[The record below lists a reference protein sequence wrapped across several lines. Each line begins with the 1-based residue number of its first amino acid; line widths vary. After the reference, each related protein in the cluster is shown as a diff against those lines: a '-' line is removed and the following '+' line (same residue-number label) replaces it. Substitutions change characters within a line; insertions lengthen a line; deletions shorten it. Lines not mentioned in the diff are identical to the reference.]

1 MREEVGE
8 PTTRAH
14 WRMQRAVG
22 LMTVMFWASVVLV
35 AVFVGLSWLAA
46 GVRNKWSFNLLGGA
60 VLVLMMVSSA
70 FLFWQA
76 RRADRL
82 ELGAARRERRDISG
96 EGSDEWTP
104 KEWLYATAFGL
115 SFFLSWYV
123 VPALFFSL

>member
-1 MREEVGE
+1 MREEVRE
-8 PTTRAH
+8 PTTRDLS
-14 WRMQRAVG
+14 RMQRAVG
-22 LMTVMFWASVVLV
+22 LMKVMFWASVVLV
-35 AVFVGLSWLAA
+35 AVLGGLSWLAA
-46 GVRNKWSFNLLGGA
+46 GVRNIWSFNLLGGV

-76 RRADRL
+76 RRADRR
-82 ELGAARRERRDISG
+82 ELDAVRRERRAISG